1 LVARL
6 VGLPLRAVAG
16 LRQNLLLA
24 VVLLCG
30 LTIIG
35 IAGYSYAVHYSKKN
49 QPPSTKKILAET
61 LNAVNAKKLDDA
73 RHALAEIPAMA
84 KLTSVE
90 QAQTLYLMGRI
101 VAYDAESHG
110 NSRDA
115 RVLYL
120 VAARYFEE
128 ARERGLP
135 AKLEPDG
142 IWQLGRCLFASGQYA
157 ECLPTLRASL
167 KLADA
172 HRYEIN
178 RMAALASL
186 RATPANLKAAQQ
198 YSQAALE
205 VPHLTTEQREET
217 TLLNARILL
226 QRHEFHEC
234 RPFFEQIPATSV
246 HHGEALIGR
255 AQSLLLEGK
264 HALDSGEDNI
274 DYEAARSRIHE
285 ALTILEPLQQTLQQS
300 LSEPS
305 QSELSLPEPSL
316 SELSLPDQSLPDQSL
331 PDQSLSEQPLPEPSL
346 SKRSLSTQSLPEQ
359 SLSELPMPE
368 PSLSKRSSPKRS
380 SPKQALPEQT
390 LPEQALSAA
399 AGYLTGLCYLELGDR
414 EAATKWFD
422 DTVDYCYSDP
432 AAFAARLNLA
442 EMLLESENYVEAL
455 TCFTNL
461 VEQVPSPEAYDNA
474 WVPLPELRERLKD
487 ALQDYLDANEY
498 AAVLELCHKGEK
510 ILAADVRIEKEAEAH
525 WGLGDSLLL
534 EAETGPRHDSQKE
547 IEARKHFREA
557 GEAFSQLTT
566 LRFAAPSF
574 TDCLWKS
581 GECYRLGQNF
591 EAAIVM
597 LRQFLEHAPL
607 PKRPQGLVGLGEAQ
621 LSLGRHHEALQSL
634 EECIVLHPKHPETYD
649 ARLLASQAYQELAQR
664 RPAADAPDAAAQRA
678 AAIAKA
684 KQLLRDNLSI
694 DDELGPSSEQFRKT
708 KIAYGMLLY
717 REGIN
722 VETSP
727 AGVAATED
735 EQRKQELAKLS
746 AANTLFQE
754 AIVEL
759 GEAVMRY
766 SDVPDDAPQVSL
778 AQFQLAEAYLHAAK
792 LPEASLKWEQTARG
806 RAAMKQDRETL
817 ITAAADTLALL
828 QNRLE
833 NAQGTD
839 ALSNVEVAVL
849 RNTRFMYP
857 DTLYALGKYEE
868 AREAYKAAIHRYKD
882 GPESL
887 DALVQIAICERR
899 LDLPDDARTTLQQA
913 KVMLNRLKDSN
924 LTFEKTTRYSRAEWD
939 SLITWLAQL

>member
-1 LVARL
+1 MPAAPTPNSHSESTAARPSLVARL
-6 VGLPLRAVAG
+6 VGLPLRAVAVM
-16 LRQNLLLA
+16 RHNLLLA

-35 IAGYSYAVHYSKKN
+35 IAGYSYAVHYSKIN

-61 LNAVNAKKLDDA
+61 LNAVNAKRLDDA

-101 VAYDAESHG
+101 VAYDAESHV
-110 NSRDA
+110 STHDA

-135 AKLEPDG
+135 ARLEPDG
-142 IWQLGRCLFASGQYA
+142 MWQLGRCLFASGQYA

-167 KLADA
+167 KLADE
-172 HRYEIN
+172 HHYEIN

-186 RATPANLKAAQQ
+186 RATPPNLKAAQQ
-198 YSQAALE
+198 YSQAALA

-226 QRHEFHEC
+226 QRNEFQAC

-246 HHGEALIGR
+246 HHGEAQIGK
-255 AQSLLLEGK
+255 AQSLLLEGT
-264 HALDSGEDNI
+264 HALDSDEDNI
-274 DYEAARSRIHE
+274 DYEAARSRIRE
-285 ALTILEPLQQTLQQS
+285 ALTFLEPLQK
-300 LSEPS
+300 
-305 QSELSLPEPSL
+305 
-316 SELSLPDQSLPDQSL
+316 
-331 PDQSLSEQPLPEPSL
+331 SLSEQLL
-346 SKRSLSTQSLPEQ
+346 SEQ
-359 SLSELPMPE
+359 ALSELPMPE
-368 PSLSKRSSPKRS
+368 PSLSKRSLSRRS
-380 SPKQALPEQT
+380 SPKQALPAQT
-390 LPEQALSAA
+390 LSEQALSAA
-399 AGYLTGLCYLELGDR
+399 AGYLTGLCYRALGDR

-422 DTVDYCYSDP
+422 DTVGHCYSEA
-432 AAFAARLNLA
+432 AAFASRLNLA
-442 EMLLESENYVEAL
+442 EMLLESENYVEA
-455 TCFTNL
+455 FESFKDL
-461 VEQVPSPEAYDNA
+461 VEQVPSPDTYDNP
-474 WVPLPELRERLKD
+474 WVPLPELRERLRD

-510 ILAADVRIEKEAEAH
+510 ILAADVRIEKEAFAH
-525 WGLGDSLLL
+525 RAWGDSLLL

-547 IEARKHFREA
+547 IEARKHFRQA

-581 GECYRLGQNF
+581 GESYLLGQSF
-591 EAAIVM
+591 DAAIVM

-607 PKRPQGLVGLGEAQ
+607 PKRPQGLVGLGKAQ

-634 EECIVLHPKHPETYD
+634 EECIVTHPKHPETYD

-694 DDELGPSSEQFRKT
+694 DDELEPDSEPFRKT
-708 KIAYGMLLY
+708 KFAYGMLLY

-735 EQRKQELAKLS
+735 EQRKQELATLS

-766 SDVPDDAPQVSL
+766 SDAPEDAPDDAPEAML

-817 ITAAADTLALL
+817 ITNAADTLALL

-868 AREAYKAAIHRYKD
+868 AIEAYAAAINRYKD

-887 DALVQIAICERR
+887 DALVQIAICQRR
-899 LDLPDDARTTLQQA
+899 LDAPDEARTTLQQA
-913 KVMLNRLKDSN
+913 KVMLNRLKDPN

-939 SLITWLAQL
+939 SLITWLAKL

>member
-1 LVARL
+1 MPAAPTPNSHSESTAARPSLVARL

-16 LRQNLLLA
+16 LRHNLLLT

-35 IAGYSYAVHYSKKN
+35 IAGYSYAVHYSKTH
-49 QPPSTKKILAET
+49 QPPSAKKILAET
-61 LNAVNAKKLDDA
+61 LKAVNAKQLDDA

-101 VAYDAESHG
+101 VAYDAEAHGSSH
-110 NSRDA
+110 DA

-135 AKLEPDG
+135 ESLEPDG
-142 IWQLGRCLFASGQYA
+142 MWQLGRCLFASRQYA
-157 ECLPTLRASL
+157 ECLPTLRATL
-167 KLADA
+167 KLGDA

-186 RATPANLKAAQQ
+186 RATPPNLKSAQQ

-205 VPHLTTEQREET
+205 LPHLTTDQREET
-217 TLLNARILL
+217 TLLNAQILL
-226 QRHEFHEC
+226 QRHEFPAC
-234 RPFFEQIPATSV
+234 RPFFEQIPTTSV

-255 AQSLLLEGK
+255 AHSLLLEGK
-264 HALDSGEDNI
+264 QALHSGEDNI
-274 DYEAARSRIHE
+274 DYEAARSRIRE
-285 ALTILEPLQQTLQQS
+285 ALTILEPLQQHLQQFV
-300 LSEPS
+300 SE
-305 QSELSLPEPSL
+305 QSLPEQSL
-316 SELSLPDQSLPDQSL
+316 TEQSLP
-331 PDQSLSEQPLPEPSL
+331 EQPLPEPSL
-346 SKRSLSTQSLPEQ
+346 S
-359 SLSELPMPE
+359 
-368 PSLSKRSSPKRS
+368 
-380 SPKQALPEQT
+380 
-390 LPEQALSAA
+390 EQALSAA
-399 AGYLTGLCYLELGDR
+399 AGYLTGLCYLELDDR

-422 DTVDYCYSDP
+422 DTVDYCYSDA
-432 AAFAARLNLA
+432 AAFASRLNWA

-455 TCFTNL
+455 TFFKDL
-461 VEQVPSPEAYDNA
+461 VDQVPSLEAYDNV
-474 WVPLPELRERLKD
+474 WVPLPELRERLRD

-498 AAVLELCHKGEK
+498 AAALELCHRGEK
-510 ILAADVRIEKEAEAH
+510 ILAADVRIEVEANAH
-525 WGLGDSLLL
+525 RAWGDSLLL

-547 IEARKHFREA
+547 IEARRHFRQA
-557 GEAFSQLTT
+557 GEAFSQLTAF
-566 LRFAAPSF
+566 RFTAPSF
-574 TDCLWKS
+574 TDCLWNS
-581 GECYRLGQNF
+581 GECYLLGQNF
-591 EAAIVM
+591 DAAIVM

-607 PKRPQGLVGLGEAQ
+607 PKRPQGLVGLGEAR

-634 EECIVLHPKHPETYD
+634 EECIVLHPKHPETYK

-664 RPAADAPDAAAQRA
+664 RPAADAPDTAAQRA

-684 KQLLRDNLSI
+684 KQLLRDNLGI
-694 DDELGPSSEQFRKT
+694 NDELAPSSEPFRKT
-708 KIAYGMLLY
+708 KFAYGMLLY

-735 EQRKQELAKLS
+735 EQRKQELATLS

-759 GEAVMRY
+759 GEAVTRY
-766 SDVPDDAPQVSL
+766 PDAPEATL
-778 AQFQLAEAYLHAAK
+778 AQFQLAEAYRHAAK
-792 LPEASLKWEQTARG
+792 LPEANLKWEQTSRG
-806 RAAMKQDRETL
+806 RTAMKQDRETL
-817 ITAAADTLALL
+817 ITNAADTLALL
-828 QNRLE
+828 QKRLE
-833 NAQGTD
+833 EAQGTD

-857 DTLYALGKYEE
+857 DTLYALGKYEQ
-868 AREAYKAAIHRYKD
+868 AIEAYTAAIHRYKD

-887 DALVQIAICERR
+887 DALVQIAICQRR
-899 LDLPDDARTTLQQA
+899 LDAPDDARTTLQQA

-924 LTFEKTTRYSRAEWD
+924 MTFEKTTRYSRAEWD
-939 SLITWLAQL
+939 SLITWLAKL

>member
-16 LRQNLLLA
+16 LRHNLLLA

-101 VAYDAESHG
+101 VAHDAESHG
-110 NSRDA
+110 NPHDA

-120 VAARYFEE
+120 VAARFFGE
-128 ARERGLP
+128 ASERGLP

-142 IWQLGRCLFASGQYA
+142 MWQLGRCLFASGQYA

-167 KLADA
+167 KLGDE

-186 RATPANLKAAQQ
+186 RATPPNLKSAQQ

-217 TLLNARILL
+217 TLLNAQILL
-226 QRHEFHEC
+226 QRREFQAC

-246 HHGEALIGR
+246 HFGEALIGR
-255 AQSLLLEGK
+255 AQSLLLEGT
-264 HALDSGEDNI
+264 HALHSGEDNI
-274 DYEAARSRIHE
+274 DYEAARSRIRE
-285 ALTILEPLQQTLQQS
+285 ALTILEPLQQS
-300 LSEPS
+300 R
-305 QSELSLPEPSL
+305 PEQPL
-316 SELSLPDQSLPDQSL
+316 SELSVPEP
-331 PDQSLSEQPLPEPSL
+331 SLSEQPLPEQPLPKPSL
-346 SKRSLSTQSLPEQ
+346 SERSLPERSLPEQ

-368 PSLSKRSSPKRS
+368 PSLSKRSSPKQVS
-380 SPKQALPEQT
+380 PEQT
-390 LPEQALSAA
+390 LSEQTLSERTLSAA
-399 AGYLTGLCYLELGDR
+399 ADYLTGLCYLELGDR
-414 EAATKWFD
+414 EAAKKWFD
-422 DTVDYCYSDP
+422 DTVWLCYSDA

-442 EMLLESENYVEAL
+442 EMLLESEHYVEA
-455 TCFTNL
+455 FESFKDL
-461 VEQVPSPEAYDNA
+461 VEQVPSPEAYDNP

-487 ALQDYLDANEY
+487 ALDRYLGKNEF
-498 AAVLELCHKGEK
+498 ASALELCHKGEK
-510 ILAADVRIEKEAEAH
+510 ILAADVRIEKEADAH
-525 WGLGDSLLL
+525 RGLGDSLLL
-534 EAETGPRHDSQKE
+534 EAETGPRHDSRQKE

-581 GECYRLGQNF
+581 GECYLLGQNF
-591 EAAIVM
+591 DAAIVM

-634 EECIVLHPKHPETYD
+634 EECIVLHPKHPDTYD

-694 DDELGPSSEQFRKT
+694 DDELEPDSEPFRKT
-708 KIAYGMLLY
+708 KFAYGMLLY

-727 AGVAATED
+727 AEVVATED
-735 EQRKQELAKLS
+735 EQRKQGLAKLS

-766 SDVPDDAPQVSL
+766 SKSPDDATEATL
-778 AQFQLAEAYLHAAK
+778 AQFQLAQAYLHAAK

-806 RAAMKQDRETL
+806 RNAMKQDREAL
-817 ITAAADTLALL
+817 ITNAADTLALL

-868 AREAYKAAIHRYKD
+868 AREAYKAAIHHYKD

-924 LTFEKTTRYSRAEWD
+924 MTFEKTTRYSRAEWD
-939 SLITWLAQL
+939 SLITWLAKL

>member
-16 LRQNLLLA
+16 LRHNLLLA

-61 LNAVNAKKLDDA
+61 LKAVNAKKLDDA

-101 VAYDAESHG
+101 VAHDAESHG
-110 NSRDA
+110 NPHDA

-120 VAARYFEE
+120 VAARFFGE
-128 ARERGLP
+128 ASERGLP

-142 IWQLGRCLFASGQYA
+142 MWQLGRCLFASGQYA

-167 KLADA
+167 KLADK
-172 HRYEIN
+172 HHYEIN

-186 RATPANLKAAQQ
+186 RATPPNLKSAQQ

-226 QRHEFHEC
+226 QRNEFQAC
-234 RPFFEQIPATSV
+234 RLFFEQIPPTSV

-274 DYEAARSRIHE
+274 DYEAARSRIRE
-285 ALTILEPLQQTLQQS
+285 ALTILEPLQQSLQQS
-300 LSEPS
+300 LSKPS

-316 SELSLPDQSLPDQSL
+316 SELSLPEPSLP
-331 PDQSLSEQPLPEPSL
+331 EQPLPEPSL
-346 SKRSLSTQSLPEQ
+346 SKRSLPEQ

-368 PSLSKRSSPKRS
+368 PSLSKRA

-399 AGYLTGLCYLELGDR
+399 AGYLTGLCYLELDDR

-422 DTVDYCYSDP
+422 DTVVYCYSDP

-442 EMLLESENYVEAL
+442 EMLLESEHYFEASES
-455 TCFTNL
+455 FKNL

-557 GEAFSQLTT
+557 GEAFSQLTA

-581 GECYRLGQNF
+581 GECYLLGQNF

-607 PKRPQGLVGLGEAQ
+607 PKRPEGLVQLGEAQ

-634 EECIVLHPKHPETYD
+634 EECIVLHPKHPATYD

-664 RPAADAPDAAAQRA
+664 RPAADTPEAAAQRV
-678 AAIAKA
+678 AAITKA

-694 DDELGPSSEQFRKT
+694 DDELEPESEPFRRT

-759 GEAVMRY
+759 GEAVTRY
-766 SDVPDDAPQVSL
+766 SNVPDDAPQVSL

-806 RAAMKQDRETL
+806 RNAMKQDRETL
-817 ITAAADTLALL
+817 ITDAADTLALL

-868 AREAYKAAIHRYKD
+868 AIEAYKAAIQHYKD

-939 SLITWLAQL
+939 SLITWLAKL